1 MPNTSLNRV
10 ELIGRI
16 TQPEGVEFTDDTD
29 TAVGRKIE
37 FRLVT
42 RRSIKGKN
50 GYETKESWHN
60 VSIYTERQIA
70 RFQRLGITRGDLV
83 HVSGTIEYFEDPESK
98 AQKVSIAV
106 SSSDI
111 LNVYA
116 AKKRA
121 VTEEQEA
128 APASDE
134 PAHDASHTDI
144 KESV

>member
-16 TQPEGVEFTDDTD
+16 TQPEGVEFTDSTD

-42 RRSIKGKN
+42 RRSIKTRD

-60 VSIYTERQIA
+60 VSIYTERQVQ
-70 RFQRLGITRGDLV
+70 RFQRLGIRRGDLV
-83 HVSGTIEYFEDPESK
+83 HVSGSLEYFEDHESK
-98 AQKVSIAV
+98 TQKVSIAV

-116 AKKRA
+116 AKKRD
-121 VTEEQEA
+121 VTEERGSAPDSEA
-128 APASDE
+128 AVSD
-134 PAHDASHTDI
+134 STHTDT
-144 KESV
+144 KENA